1 MTPRRRTGG
10 LSRRHFALALPSA
23 LLASGCAAP
32 HRGSGRPGDP
42 IVLTLLSH
50 YASGALKKALQ
61 DPVDEWNATHERVKV
76 RTTAVEFTDLLTTF
90 MVRQAAG
97 QGADIVHP
105 YCLWNGQLVRAGVLR
120 PAPSGHAAE
129 IRRGYSKA
137 AVGAS
142 SVGGTVYGYPTEA
155 QTYALYYNKRLLRE
169 AGVDGP
175 PRTWRELE
183 ETAYRTTRRD
193 RYGNT
198 LVQGFGLSTYD
209 DSTTVGQTL
218 ALLSTAGGRFVAADG
233 RRTAID
239 SPAGRAVFDLEHRL
253 VGRGASAP
261 GVNVYRAFPSG
272 QVAMVVGAGWWTG
285 TLKALMGEDYRD
297 VGVAPVPVPA
307 AGAEPATLCTGFLL
321 GVNTASEH
329 PREAW
334 EFLRWLNAEKVSVKN
349 AAKGATATRMS
360 LLQVS
365 VGSLTGRADDMRA
378 LLGGGAGPEAHTG
391 AGAGARAGGEGSSV
405 GPGRDPNLRPFLE
418 ALAYA
423 VPEPNVPGAQQ
434 AKSLLRKNIEALWTG
449 QQSVD
454 EALRTTRRQVDQEV
468 SRSW

>member
-1 MTPRRRTGG
+1 MTPSPPPARG

-32 HRGSGRPGDP
+32 HQGTGRPGDP

-50 YASGALKKALQ
+50 YASGELKAALQ
-61 DPVDEWNATHERVKV
+61 GPVDEWNATHDRVKV
-76 RTTAVEFTDLLTTF
+76 RTKAVEFTDLLTTF

-97 QGADIVHP
+97 QGTDILHP

-120 PAPSGHAAE
+120 PAPPEHAEE
-129 IRRGYSKA
+129 IGRGYGAA
-137 AVGAS
+137 AVGSAS
-142 SVGGTVYGYPTEA
+142 VEGKVYGYPTEM
-155 QTYALYYNKRLLRE
+155 QTYALYYNKRLLRA
-169 AGVDGP
+169 AGIDRP

-183 ETAYRTTRRD
+183 DAAYRTARRD
-193 RYGNT
+193 SYGNT
-198 LVQGFGLSTYD
+198 LIQGFGLSTYD

-218 ALLSTAGGRFVAADG
+218 ALLNAAGGRFVSADG
-233 RRTAID
+233 RSTAID

-253 VGRGASAP
+253 VVRGASAP
-261 GVNVYRAFPSG
+261 GVNVYQAFASG
-272 QVAMVVGAGWWTG
+272 QVAMVVSAGWWT
-285 TLKALMGEDYRD
+285 TNLKGLMGKDYRD
-297 VGVAPVPVPA
+297 VGVAPVPLPEA
-307 AGAEPATLCTGFLL
+307 DDRPATLSTGFML
-321 GVNTASEH
+321 GVNAAAKY

-334 EFLRWLNAEKVSVKN
+334 EFLRWLNTEKVGVKGAGN
-349 AAKGATATRMS
+349 GAGTGATATRMS
-360 LLQVS
+360 SLQVS
-365 VGSLTGRADDMRA
+365 VGSLTGRADDMHT
-378 LLGGGAGPEAHTG
+378 LLGQGG
-391 AGAGARAGGEGSSV
+391 
-405 GPGRDPNLRPFLE
+405 DPNLRPFLD

-449 QQSVD
+449 QRSVD

>member
-1 MTPRRRTGG
+1 MTPPRHTGG

-23 LLASGCAAP
+23 LLVSGCAAP
-32 HRGSGRPGDP
+32 HQGTGRPGDP

-50 YASGALKKALQ
+50 YASGELKEALRG
-61 DPVDEWNATHERVKV
+61 PVDEWNATHDRVKV
-76 RTTAVEFTDLLTTF
+76 LTKAVEFTDLLTTF

-97 QGADIVHP
+97 QGADILQP

-120 PAPSGHAAE
+120 SAPSEHAEE
-129 IRRGYSKA
+129 ITRGYGRA
-137 AVGAS
+137 AVGSS
-142 SVGGTVYGYPTEA
+142 SVGGKVYGYPTEV
-155 QTYALYYNKRLLRE
+155 QTYALYYNRRLLRE
-169 AGVDGP
+169 AGVDRP

-218 ALLSTAGGRFVAADG
+218 ALLNAAGGTFVSADG

-253 VGRGASAP
+253 VAKGASAP
-261 GVNVYRAFPSG
+261 GVNVYKAFQSG
-272 QVAMVVGAGWWTG
+272 QVAMVVSAGWWTG
-285 TLKALMGEDYRD
+285 SLKAQMGADYRD
-297 VGVAPVPVPA
+297 VGVAPVPVPE
-307 AGAEPATLCTGFLL
+307 AGDRRATLSTGFML
-321 GVNTASEH
+321 GVNTASRH

-334 EFLRWLNAEKVSVKN
+334 EFLRWLNAEKVSVRSAGRS
-349 AAKGATATRMS
+349 AAATRMS
-360 LLQVS
+360 SLQVS
-365 VGSLTGRADDMRA
+365 VGSLTGRADDMRT
-378 LLGGGAGPEAHTG
+378 LLG
-391 AGAGARAGGEGSSV
+391 AGG
-405 GPGRDPNLRPFLE
+405 DPNLRPFLD

-423 VPEPNVPGAQQ
+423 VPEPNMPGAQQ
-434 AKSLLRKNIEALWTG
+434 AKSLLRKNLEALWTG
-449 QQSVD
+449 QRSVD
-454 EALRTTRRQVDQEV
+454 EALRVTRRQVDQEV

>member
-1 MTPRRRTGG
+1 MTPS

-32 HRGSGRPGDP
+32 HRGTGRPGDP

-50 YASGALKKALQ
+50 YASGELKQALQ
-61 DPVDEWNATHERVKV
+61 GPVDEWNATHDRVKV
-76 RTTAVEFTDLLTTF
+76 RTKAVEFTDLLTTF

-97 QGADIVHP
+97 QGADILHP

-120 PAPSGHAAE
+120 PAPSGHAEE
-129 IRRGYSKA
+129 IRRGYGAA
-137 AVGAS
+137 AVGSS
-142 SVGGTVYGYPTEA
+142 SVGGEVYGYPTEV

-183 ETAYRTTRRD
+183 ETACRTATRD
-193 RYGNT
+193 GYGNT
-198 LVQGFGLSTYD
+198 LVQGFGLSTFD

-218 ALLSTAGGRFVAADG
+218 ALLNAAGGRFVAADG
-233 RRTAID
+233 RSTAID
-239 SPAGRAVFDLEHRL
+239 SPVGRAVFDLEHRL
-253 VGRGASAP
+253 VAKGASAP
-261 GVNVYRAFPSG
+261 GVNVYQAFASG
-272 QVAMVVGAGWWTG
+272 QVAMVISAGWWTAN
-285 TLKALMGEDYRD
+285 LKALMGKGYRD
-297 VGVAPVPVPA
+297 VGVAPVPVPEA
-307 AGAEPATLCTGFLL
+307 DGRRATLSTGFML
-321 GVNTASEH
+321 GVNTASER

-334 EFLRWLNAEKVSVKN
+334 EFLRWLNTEKVS
-349 AAKGATATRMS
+349 GATRMS
-360 LLQVS
+360 ALQVS
-365 VGSLTGRADDMRA
+365 VGSLTGRADDMRT
-378 LLGGGAGPEAHTG
+378 LLGEGG
-391 AGAGARAGGEGSSV
+391 
-405 GPGRDPNLRPFLE
+405 DPNLRPFLD

-454 EALRTTRRQVDQEV
+454 EALRTIRRQVDQEV

>member
-1 MTPRRRTGG
+1 MTPSRRTGG

-32 HRGSGRPGDP
+32 HQGTGRPGDP

-50 YASGALKKALQ
+50 YASGALKEALQ
-61 DPVDEWNATHERVKV
+61 GPVDEWNATHDRVTV
-76 RTTAVEFTDLLTTF
+76 RTKAVEFTDLLTTF

-97 QGADIVHP
+97 QGADIIHP
-105 YCLWNGQLVRAGVLR
+105 YCLWNGQLVQAGVLR
-120 PAPSGHAAE
+120 PAPSDHAEE
-129 IRRGYSKA
+129 ITRGYGAA
-137 AVGAS
+137 AVAAS
-142 SVGGTVYGYPTEA
+142 SVGGKVYGYPTEV

-169 AGVDGP
+169 AGIDGP

-183 ETAYRTTRRD
+183 ETAYRTAKRD

-218 ALLSTAGGRFVAADG
+218 ALLNAAGGTFVSADG
-233 RRTAID
+233 RSTAID

-253 VGRGASAP
+253 VVQGASAP
-261 GVNVYRAFPSG
+261 GVNVYKAFQSG
-272 QVAMVVGAGWWTG
+272 QVAMVVSAGWWTG
-285 TLKALMGEDYRD
+285 NLKAQMGEDYRD
-297 VGVAPVPVPA
+297 VGVAPLPVPEA
-307 AGAEPATLCTGFLL
+307 HDKRATLSTGFML
-321 GVNTASEH
+321 GVDAASKY

-334 EFLRWLNAEKVSVKN
+334 EFLRWLNTDKVSVKS
-349 AAKGATATRMS
+349 AKKGAAATRMS
-360 LLQVS
+360 SLQVS
-365 VGSLTGRADDMRA
+365 VGSLTGRADDMRT
-378 LLGGGAGPEAHTG
+378 LL
-391 AGAGARAGGEGSSV
+391 GEGS
-405 GPGRDPNLRPFLE
+405 DPNLLPFLD

>member
-1 MTPRRRTGG
+1 QPPRRTDSPTPSQPPRRTDSPTPSQPPRRTDG

-32 HRGSGRPGDP
+32 HQGTGRPGDP

-50 YASGALKKALQ
+50 YASGALKEALRG
-61 DPVDEWNATHERVKV
+61 PVAEWNATHDRVKV
-76 RTTAVEFTDLLTTF
+76 RTKAVEFTDLLTTF

-97 QGADIVHP
+97 QGADIIHP
-105 YCLWNGQLVRAGVLR
+105 YCLWNGQLVQAGVLR
-120 PAPSGHAAE
+120 PAPSEHAEE
-129 IRRGYSKA
+129 ITRGYGEA
-137 AVGAS
+137 AVGAA
-142 SVGGTVYGYPTEA
+142 SVGGKVYGYPTEV

-169 AGVDGP
+169 AGIDGP

-183 ETAYRTTRRD
+183 ETAYRTSKRD

-218 ALLSTAGGRFVAADG
+218 ALLNAAGGRFVSADG
-233 RRTAID
+233 RSTAID
-239 SPAGRAVFDLEHRL
+239 SPAGRVVFDLEHRL
-253 VGRGASAP
+253 VVEGASAP
-261 GVNVYRAFPSG
+261 GINVYKAFQSG
-272 QVAMVVGAGWWTG
+272 QVAMVVSAGWWTG
-285 TLKALMGEDYRD
+285 SLKAQMGKDYRD
-297 VGVAPVPVPA
+297 VGVAPVPVPEA
-307 AGAEPATLCTGFLL
+307 DDKRATLSTGFML
-321 GVNTASEH
+321 GINTASKH

-334 EFLRWLNAEKVSVKN
+334 EFLRWLNTEKVKSPK
-349 AAKGATATRMS
+349 KGATATRMS
-360 LLQVS
+360 SLQVS
-365 VGSLTGRADDMRA
+365 VGSLTGRADDMRT
-378 LLGGGAGPEAHTG
+378 LL
-391 AGAGARAGGEGSSV
+391 GEGS
-405 GPGRDPNLRPFLE
+405 DPNLRPFLD

-454 EALRTTRRQVDQEV
+454 EALRTTRRQVDQEM

>member
-1 MTPRRRTGG
+1 MTPSRRADGPSDRQSAPHTGG
-10 LSRRHFALALPSA
+10 LSRRHFALGLPSA
-23 LLASGCAAP
+23 LLATGCAAP
-32 HRGSGRPGDP
+32 HQGTGRPGDP

-50 YASGALKKALQ
+50 YSSGELREALQ
-61 DPVDEWNATHERVKV
+61 GPVDEWNATHDRVKV
-76 RTTAVEFTDLLTTF
+76 RTKAVEFTDLLTTF

-97 QGADIVHP
+97 QGADILHP

-120 PAPSGHAAE
+120 PAPSEHAEE
-129 IRRGYSKA
+129 IRRGYREA
-137 AVGAS
+137 AVGAA
-142 SVGGTVYGYPTEA
+142 SVGGRVYGYPTEV

-169 AGVDGP
+169 AGIGRP

-183 ETAYRTTRRD
+183 ETAYRTARRD

-198 LVQGFGLSTYD
+198 LVQGFGLSAYD

-218 ALLSTAGGRFVAADG
+218 ALLYAAGGAFVSADG
-233 RRTAID
+233 RSTAID

-253 VGRGASAP
+253 VVKGASAP

-272 QVAMVVGAGWWTG
+272 QVAMVVSAGWWTAN
-285 TLKALMGEDYRD
+285 LKALMGRDYRD
-297 VGVAPVPVPA
+297 VGVAPLPVPV
-307 AGAEPATLCTGFLL
+307 AGGKRATLSTGFML

-334 EFLRWLNAEKVSVKN
+334 EFLRWLNTEKVSVKN
-349 AAKGATATRMS
+349 AGKGAAATRMS
-360 LLQVS
+360 SLQVS
-365 VGSLTGRADDMRA
+365 VGSLTGRADDMRT
-378 LLGGGAGPEAHTG
+378 LLGDGG
-391 AGAGARAGGEGSSV
+391 
-405 GPGRDPNLRPFLE
+405 DPNLRPFLD

-449 QQSVD
+449 QQSAD

>member
-1 MTPRRRTGG
+1 MTPPRRGTAAGG
-10 LSRRHFALALPSA
+10 LSRRHFALTLPSA

-32 HRGSGRPGDP
+32 HQGTGRPGDP
-42 IVLTLLSH
+42 VVLTLLSH
-50 YASGALKKALQ
+50 YASGELKEALQ
-61 DPVDEWNATHERVKV
+61 GPVDEWNATHDRVKV
-76 RTTAVEFTDLLTTF
+76 RTKAVEFTDLLTTF

-97 QGADIVHP
+97 QGADIIHP

-120 PAPSGHAAE
+120 PAPAEHAEE
-129 IRRGYSKA
+129 IRRGYGKA
-137 AVGAS
+137 AVGAA
-142 SVGGTVYGYPTEA
+142 SVGGNVYGYPTEV
-155 QTYALYYNKRLLRE
+155 QTYALYYNRRLLRG
-169 AGVDGP
+169 AGIGSP

-183 ETAYRTTRRD
+183 EAAHRTTRRD

-218 ALLSTAGGRFVAADG
+218 ALLNAAGGTFVSADG
-233 RRTAID
+233 RSTAID

-253 VGRGASAP
+253 VTRGASAP
-261 GVNVYRAFPSG
+261 GVNVYKAFPSG
-272 QVAMVVGAGWWTG
+272 QVAMVISAGWWTG
-285 TLKALMGEDYRD
+285 SLQPLMGKDYGD
-297 VGVAPVPVPA
+297 VGVAPVPVPE
-307 AGAEPATLCTGFLL
+307 AGDRHATLSTGFML

-334 EFLRWLNAEKVSVKN
+334 EFLHWLNTEKVS
-349 AAKGATATRMS
+349 AKKGTTATRMS
-360 LLQVS
+360 ALQVS
-365 VGSLTGRADDMRA
+365 VGSLTGRADDMRT
-378 LLGGGAGPEAHTG
+378 LLGKGG
-391 AGAGARAGGEGSSV
+391 
-405 GPGRDPNLRPFLE
+405 DPNLHPFLD

-423 VPEPNVPGAQQ
+423 VPEPNVPGAQR

>member
-1 MTPRRRTGG
+1 MTPSRRTGG

-23 LLASGCAAP
+23 LLAGGCAAP
-32 HRGSGRPGDP
+32 HQGTGRPGDP

-50 YASGALKKALQ
+50 YASGALKEALQ
-61 DPVDEWNATHERVKV
+61 GPVDEWNATHDRVKV
-76 RTTAVEFTDLLTTF
+76 RTEAVEFTDLLTTF

-97 QGADIVHP
+97 QGADILHP

-120 PAPSGHAAE
+120 PAPPEHAEE
-129 IRRGYSKA
+129 IRRGYGEA
-137 AVGAS
+137 AVGSS
-142 SVGGTVYGYPTEA
+142 SVDGEVYGYPTEV

-169 AGVDGP
+169 AGIDGP

-198 LVQGFGLSTYD
+198 LVQGFGLSTID

-218 ALLSTAGGRFVAADG
+218 ALLNAAGGTFVSADG
-233 RRTAID
+233 RSTAID

-253 VGRGASAP
+253 VTRGASAP
-261 GVNVYRAFPSG
+261 GVNVYKAFPSG
-272 QVAMVVGAGWWTG
+272 QVAMVVSAGWWTG
-285 TLKALMGEDYRD
+285 NLKELMGRAYGD
-297 VGVAPVPVPA
+297 VGVAPLPIPEA
-307 AGAEPATLCTGFLL
+307 DGERATLSTGFML
-321 GVNTASEH
+321 GVNAAGRH

-334 EFLRWLNAEKVSVKN
+334 EFLRWLNTEKVSVRSPGK
-349 AAKGATATRMS
+349 AATATRMS
-360 LLQVS
+360 ALQVS
-365 VGSLTGRADDMRA
+365 VGSLTGRADDMRT
-378 LLGGGAGPEAHTG
+378 LLG
-391 AGAGARAGGEGSSV
+391 AGGD
-405 GPGRDPNLRPFLE
+405 RNLRPFLD

-449 QQSVD
+449 QRSVD
-454 EALRTTRRQVDQEV
+454 EALRVTRRQVDQEV

>member
-1 MTPRRRTGG
+1 MTPARRAGG

-23 LLASGCAAP
+23 LLVSGCAAP
-32 HRGSGRPGDP
+32 HQGTGRPGDP

-50 YASGALKKALQ
+50 YASGELKAALQ
-61 DPVDEWNATHERVKV
+61 GPVDEWNATHDRVKV
-76 RTTAVEFTDLLTTF
+76 RTKAVEFTDLLTTF

-97 QGADIVHP
+97 QGADIIHP
-105 YCLWNGQLVRAGVLR
+105 YCLWNGQLVQAGVLR
-120 PAPSGHAAE
+120 PAPTEHAAE
-129 IRRGYSKA
+129 IRRGYGEA
-137 AVGAS
+137 AVGAA
-142 SVGGTVYGYPTEA
+142 SVGGEVYGYPTET

-169 AGVDGP
+169 AGIVGP

-183 ETAYRTTRRD
+183 ETAYRTARTD

-218 ALLSTAGGRFVAADG
+218 ALLNAAGGRFVAADG
-233 RRTAID
+233 RSTAID
-239 SPAGRAVFDLEHRL
+239 SPAGRAVFDLEQRL
-253 VGRGASAP
+253 VTKGASAP

-272 QVAMVVGAGWWTG
+272 QVAMVVSAGWWTG
-285 TLKALMGEDYRD
+285 SLKALMGKDYRD
-297 VGVAPVPVPA
+297 VGVAPVPVPE
-307 AGAEPATLCTGFLL
+307 AGDRRATLSTGFML
-321 GVNTASEH
+321 GVNAASEH

-334 EFLRWLNAEKVSVKN
+334 EFLRWLNTEKVRVKN
-349 AAKGATATRMS
+349 ARKGATATRMS
-360 LLQVS
+360 SLQVS
-365 VGSLTGRADDMRA
+365 VGSLTGRSDDMRT
-378 LLGGGAGPEAHTG
+378 LLSEGA
-391 AGAGARAGGEGSSV
+391 
-405 GPGRDPNLRPFLE
+405 DPNLRPFLD
-418 ALAYA
+418 ALSYA

-454 EALRTTRRQVDQEV
+454 AALRTTRRQVDQEV

>member
-1 MTPRRRTGG
+1 MTPSRRTGG
-10 LSRRHFALALPSA
+10 PPARQSPHGAGALSRRHFALALPSA

-32 HRGSGRPGDP
+32 HRGTGRPGDP

-50 YASGALKKALQ
+50 YASGELKEALRG
-61 DPVDEWNATHERVKV
+61 PVDEWNATHDRVKV
-76 RTTAVEFTDLLTTF
+76 RTKAVEFTDLLTTF

-97 QGADIVHP
+97 QGADILHP

-120 PAPSGHAAE
+120 PAPAEHAEE
-129 IRRGYSKA
+129 IRRGYSAA
-137 AVGAS
+137 AVGAA
-142 SVGGTVYGYPTEA
+142 SVGGRVYGYPTEV
-155 QTYALYYNKRLLRE
+155 QTYALYYNKRLLRA
-169 AGVDGP
+169 AGLDGP

-218 ALLSTAGGRFVAADG
+218 ALLDAAGGTFVSADG
-233 RRTAID
+233 RSTAID

-253 VGRGASAP
+253 VAEGASSP

-272 QVAMVVGAGWWTG
+272 QVAMVISAGWWTG
-285 TLKALMGEDYRD
+285 SLKTLMGGDYRD
-297 VGVAPVPVPA
+297 VGVAPVPLPE
-307 AGAEPATLCTGFLL
+307 AGGERATLCTGFML
-321 GVNTASEH
+321 GVNTASAH

-334 EFLRWLNAEKVSVKN
+334 EFLRWLNAERTGGG
-349 AAKGATATRMS
+349 KGAAATRMS
-360 LLQVS
+360 ALQVS
-365 VGSLTGRADDMRA
+365 VGSLTGRADDMRT
-378 LLGGGAGPEAHTG
+378 LLGAGGGKGGAG
-391 AGAGARAGGEGSSV
+391 
-405 GPGRDPNLRPFLE
+405 DPNLRPFLD

-423 VPEPNVPGAQQ
+423 VPEPNGPGAQR

-449 QQSVD
+449 RLSVE
-454 EALRTTRRQVDQEV
+454 EALRVTRRQVDQEV
-468 SRSW
+468 ARSW

>member
-1 MTPRRRTGG
+1 MTTPSRRTGAPGG

-23 LLASGCAAP
+23 LLAAGCAAP
-32 HRGSGRPGDP
+32 YQGTGRPGDP

-50 YASGALKKALQ
+50 YASGELKEALQ
-61 DPVDEWNATHERVKV
+61 GPVDEWNATHDRVKV
-76 RTTAVEFTDLLTTF
+76 RTKAVEFTDLLTTF

-97 QGADIVHP
+97 QGADILHP

-120 PAPSGHAAE
+120 PAPAEHAEE
-129 IRRGYSKA
+129 IRRGYGGA
-137 AVGAS
+137 AVGAA
-142 SVGGTVYGYPTEA
+142 SVGGKVYGYPTEV
-155 QTYALYYNKRLLRE
+155 QTYALYYNERLLRE
-169 AGVDGP
+169 AGVAGP

-183 ETAYRTTRRD
+183 ETAYRTAEQD

-218 ALLSTAGGRFVAADG
+218 ALLNAAGGRFVSADG
-233 RRTAID
+233 RSTAID
-239 SPAGRAVFDLEHRL
+239 SQAGRAVFDLEHRL
-253 VGRGASAP
+253 VARGASAP
-261 GVNVYRAFPSG
+261 GVNVYKAFASG
-272 QVAMVVGAGWWTG
+272 QVAMVVSAGWWTAD
-285 TLKALMGEDYRD
+285 LKGLMGKDYRD
-297 VGVAPVPVPA
+297 VGVAPVPVPEA
-307 AGAEPATLCTGFLL
+307 DDRRATLSTGFML

-329 PREAW
+329 PNEAW
-334 EFLRWLNAEKVSVKN
+334 EFLRWLNTDKVGVKS
-349 AAKGATATRMS
+349 AGKGATATRMS
-360 LLQVS
+360 ALQVS
-365 VGSLTGRADDMRA
+365 VGSLTGRADDMRT
-378 LLGGGAGPEAHTG
+378 LLGQGG
-391 AGAGARAGGEGSSV
+391 
-405 GPGRDPNLRPFLE
+405 DPNLRPFLD

>member
-1 MTPRRRTGG
+1 MTPSRRTGG

-23 LLASGCAAP
+23 LLVSGCAGP
-32 HRGSGRPGDP
+32 HQGTGRPGDP

-50 YASGALKKALQ
+50 YASGESAQALRG
-61 DPVDEWNATHERVKV
+61 PVDEWNALHDRVKV
-76 RTTAVEFTDLLTTF
+76 RTKAVEFTDLLTTF

-97 QGADIVHP
+97 QGADILHP

-120 PAPSGHAAE
+120 PAPPEHAEE
-129 IRRGYSKA
+129 IRRGYGRA
-137 AVGAS
+137 AVGSS
-142 SVGGTVYGYPTEA
+142 SVGGTVYGYPTEV

-169 AGVDGP
+169 AGVEHP
-175 PRTWRELE
+175 PRTWPELE
-183 ETAYRTTRRD
+183 ETAYRTAKRD
-193 RYGNT
+193 GYGNT

-218 ALLSTAGGRFVAADG
+218 ALLNAAGGAFVAADG
-233 RRTAID
+233 RSTAID

-253 VGRGASAP
+253 VTKGASSP
-261 GVNVYRAFPSG
+261 GVNVYKAFQSG
-272 QVAMVVGAGWWTG
+272 QVAMVISAGWWTG
-285 TLKALMGEDYRD
+285 SLKAQMGEGYRD
-297 VGVAPVPVPA
+297 VGVAPLPVPA
-307 AGAEPATLCTGFLL
+307 ADDTRATLSTGFML
-321 GVNTASEH
+321 GVNAASEH

-334 EFLRWLNAEKVSVKN
+334 EFLRWLNTEKVGVKG
-349 AAKGATATRMS
+349 AGKGATATRMS
-360 LLQVS
+360 TLQVS
-365 VGSLTGRADDMRA
+365 VGSLTGRADDMRT
-378 LLGGGAGPEAHTG
+378 LLGKGG
-391 AGAGARAGGEGSSV
+391 
-405 GPGRDPNLRPFLE
+405 DPNLRPFLD
-418 ALAYA
+418 ALGYA

>member
-1 MTPRRRTGG
+1 MTPARRTSGRQPPPATRG
-10 LSRRHFALALPSA
+10 LSRRRFALALPTA

-32 HRGSGRPGDP
+32 HRGTGRPGDP

-50 YASGALKKALQ
+50 YASGELKAALQ
-61 DPVDEWNATHERVKV
+61 GPVDEWNATHDRIKV
-76 RTTAVEFTDLLTTF
+76 RTKAVEFTDLLTTF

-97 QGADIVHP
+97 QSADILHP

-120 PAPSGHAAE
+120 PAPPEHAEE
-129 IRRGYSKA
+129 IGRGYGA
-137 AVGAS
+137 AVVDAA
-142 SVGGTVYGYPTEA
+142 SVGGKVYGYPTEV

-169 AGVDGP
+169 AGIGGP

-183 ETAYRTTRRD
+183 ETAYRTARRD

-218 ALLSTAGGRFVAADG
+218 ALLNAAGGRFVAADG
-233 RRTAID
+233 SSTLID

-253 VGRGASAP
+253 VARGASTP
-261 GVNVYRAFPSG
+261 GVNVYKAFPSG
-272 QVAMVVGAGWWTG
+272 QVAMVIGAGWWTG
-285 TLKALMGEDYRD
+285 SLKSTMGKDYRE
-297 VGVAPVPVPA
+297 VGVAPVPVRA
-307 AGAEPATLCTGFLL
+307 AGDARATLCTGFML
-321 GVNTASEH
+321 GVNAASEY
-329 PREAW
+329 PDEAW
-334 EFLRWLNAEKVSVKN
+334 EFLRWLNTGKAGVRG
-349 AAKGATATRMS
+349 AGKGVTATRMS
-360 LLQVS
+360 SLQVS
-365 VGSLTGRADDMRA
+365 VGSLTGRADDMRT
-378 LLGGGAGPEAHTG
+378 LLGT
-391 AGAGARAGGEGSSV
+391 
-405 GPGRDPNLRPFLE
+405 GRDPNLRPFLD

-468 SRSW
+468 ARSW

>member
-1 MTPRRRTGG
+1 MTPSRRSGG

-32 HRGSGRPGDP
+32 HQGTGRPGDP

-50 YASGALKKALQ
+50 YASGELKEALRG
-61 DPVDEWNATHERVKV
+61 PVDEWNATHDRVKV

-97 QGADIVHP
+97 QGADIIHP
-105 YCLWNGQLVRAGVLR
+105 YCLWNGQLVQAGVLR
-120 PAPSGHAAE
+120 PAPSEHAEE
-129 IRRGYSKA
+129 ITRGYGEA
-137 AVGAS
+137 AVRSS
-142 SVGGTVYGYPTEA
+142 SVGGKVYGYPTEV

-169 AGVDGP
+169 AGIDGP

-218 ALLSTAGGRFVAADG
+218 ALLNAAGGTFVSGDG
-233 RRTAID
+233 RSTAID

-253 VGRGASAP
+253 VVKGASSP
-261 GVNVYRAFPSG
+261 GVNVYKAFQSG
-272 QVAMVVGAGWWTG
+272 QVAMVISAGWWTG
-285 TLKALMGEDYRD
+285 SLKAQMGKDYRD
-297 VGVAPVPVPA
+297 VGVAPLPVPEA
-307 AGAEPATLCTGFLL
+307 DDERATLSTGFMLA
-321 GVNTASEH
+321 VNAASEH

-334 EFLRWLNAEKVSVKN
+334 EFLRWLNTEKVRVKN
-349 AAKGATATRMS
+349 ADKGATATRMS
-360 LLQVS
+360 SLQVS
-365 VGSLTGRADDMRA
+365 VGSLTGRADDMRT
-378 LLGGGAGPEAHTG
+378 LQ
-391 AGAGARAGGEGSSV
+391 GEG
-405 GPGRDPNLRPFLE
+405 GDPNLRPFLD

>member
-1 MTPRRRTGG
+1 MTPSRRTGG

-23 LLASGCAAP
+23 LLASGAFGCAAP
-32 HRGSGRPGDP
+32 HQGTGRPGDP

-50 YASGALKKALQ
+50 YASGELKKALRG
-61 DPVDEWNATHERVKV
+61 PVDEWNATHDRVKV
-76 RTTAVEFTDLLTTF
+76 RTKAVEFTDLLTTF

-97 QGADIVHP
+97 QGADIIQP
-105 YCLWNGQLVRAGVLR
+105 YCLWNGQLVQAGVLR
-120 PAPSGHAAE
+120 PAPSEHAEE
-129 IRRGYSKA
+129 ITRGYSKA

-142 SVGGTVYGYPTEA
+142 SVGGKVYGYPTEV

-169 AGVDGP
+169 AGIAGP

-183 ETAYRTTRRD
+183 ATAYRTAARD

-218 ALLSTAGGRFVAADG
+218 ALLNAAGGRFVSADG
-233 RRTAID
+233 RSTAID
-239 SPAGRAVFDLEHRL
+239 SPAGRAVLDLEHRL
-253 VGRGASAP
+253 VVKGASAP
-261 GVNVYRAFPSG
+261 GVNVYKAFQSG
-272 QVAMVVGAGWWTG
+272 QVAMVVSAGWWTAS
-285 TLKALMGEDYRD
+285 LKAQMGKDYRD
-297 VGVAPVPVPA
+297 VGVAPVPVPEA
-307 AGAEPATLCTGFLL
+307 DDKRATLSTGFML

-334 EFLRWLNAEKVSVKN
+334 EFLRWLNTEKASAKSAE
-349 AAKGATATRMS
+349 KGATATRMS
-360 LLQVS
+360 SLQVS
-365 VGSLTGRADDMRA
+365 VGSLTGRADDMRT
-378 LLGGGAGPEAHTG
+378 LLSEGG
-391 AGAGARAGGEGSSV
+391 
-405 GPGRDPNLRPFLE
+405 DPNLRPFLD

-454 EALRTTRRQVDQEV
+454 GALRTIRRQVDQEV

>member
-1 MTPRRRTGG
+1 MTPSHRIGG

-23 LLASGCAAP
+23 LLPPALLASGCAAP
-32 HRGSGRPGDP
+32 YQGTGRPGDP

-50 YASGALKKALQ
+50 YASGALKEALQ
-61 DPVDEWNATHERVKV
+61 RPVDEWNATHDRVKV
-76 RTTAVEFTDLLTTF
+76 RTKAVEFTDLLTTF

-97 QGADIVHP
+97 QGADILHP
-105 YCLWNGQLVRAGVLR
+105 YCLWNGQLVQAGVLR
-120 PAPSGHAAE
+120 PAPAEHAEE
-129 IRRGYSKA
+129 IRRGYGGA

-142 SVGGTVYGYPTEA
+142 SVGGRIYGYPTEV

-169 AGVDGP
+169 AGIERP
-175 PRTWRELE
+175 PGTWRELE
-183 ETAYRTTRRD
+183 EAAYRTAKRD

-218 ALLSTAGGRFVAADG
+218 ALLNAAGGTFVSADG
-233 RRTAID
+233 RSNAID

-253 VGRGASAP
+253 VVKGASAP
-261 GVNVYRAFPSG
+261 GVNVYKAFQSG
-272 QVAMVVGAGWWTG
+272 QVAMVVSAGWWTG
-285 TLKALMGEDYRD
+285 SLKTEMGQAYRD
-297 VGVAPVPVPA
+297 VGVAPLPVPEA
-307 AGAEPATLCTGFLL
+307 DGRRATLSTGFML

-334 EFLRWLNAEKVSVKN
+334 EFLRWLNTEKVSVKS
-349 AAKGATATRMS
+349 AKKGATATRMS
-360 LLQVS
+360 ALQVS
-365 VGSLTGRADDMRA
+365 VGSLTGRAEDMRT
-378 LLGGGAGPEAHTG
+378 LLS
-391 AGAGARAGGEGSSV
+391 EGS
-405 GPGRDPNLRPFLE
+405 DPNLRPFLD

-423 VPEPNVPGAQQ
+423 VPEPNVAGAQQ

-454 EALRTTRRQVDQEV
+454 ESLRTIRRQVDQEV

>member
-1 MTPRRRTGG
+1 MTPSRRGGG
-10 LSRRHFALALPSA
+10 LSRRHAALALPSA

-32 HRGSGRPGDP
+32 HRGTGRPGDP

-50 YASGALKKALQ
+50 YASGVLKEALRG
-61 DPVDEWNATHERVKV
+61 PVNEWNATHDRVKV
-76 RTTAVEFTDLLTTF
+76 RTKAVEFTDLLTTF

-97 QGADIVHP
+97 QGTDILQP
-105 YCLWNGQLVRAGVLR
+105 YCLWNGQLVQAGVLR
-120 PAPSGHAAE
+120 PAPSEHAEE
-129 IRRGYSKA
+129 ITRGYGEA
-137 AVGAS
+137 AVGSS
-142 SVGGTVYGYPTEA
+142 SVGGRVYGYPTEV

-169 AGVDGP
+169 AGVEGP

-183 ETAYRTTRRD
+183 DTAYRTTERD

-218 ALLSTAGGRFVAADG
+218 ALLNAAGGRFVSADG
-233 RRTAID
+233 RSTAID

-253 VGRGASAP
+253 VAKGASDP
-261 GVNVYRAFPSG
+261 GVNVYKAFQSG
-272 QVAMVVGAGWWTG
+272 QVAMVVSAGWWTG
-285 TLKALMGEDYRD
+285 SLKEQMGEGYRD
-297 VGVAPVPVPA
+297 VGVAPLPLPEA
-307 AGAEPATLCTGFLL
+307 DDKRATLSTGFML
-321 GVNTASEH
+321 GVNAASEH

-334 EFLRWLNAEKVSVKN
+334 EFLRWLNTEKVRVKS
-349 AAKGATATRMS
+349 AGKGATATRMS
-360 LLQVS
+360 SLQVS
-365 VGSLTGRADDMRA
+365 VGSLTGRADDMRT
-378 LLGGGAGPEAHTG
+378 LLSERT
-391 AGAGARAGGEGSSV
+391 
-405 GPGRDPNLRPFLE
+405 DPNLRPFLD

-449 QQSVD
+449 QRSVD
-454 EALRTTRRQVDQEV
+454 EALRTTRRQIDQEV